1 MLRGRLPVPSAAE
14 DKHHPF
20 GIKRKLGMDLTL
32 FQKPQVNLAR
42 STTDRMR
49 LLCAAAFL
57 AVFQSSLDDSFRSL
71 FLAAAVLAGALIVEF
86 LFNLKDRYWSIK
98 DGSAA
103 ASAMVLTLLLPNQL
117 NPLFGFFGGAFAMAV
132 IKHSYGGL
140 GSNWVNPAVG
150 GWLFIR
156 TAWPS
161 AFSGSLENSQLV
173 RLALS
178 VEKGLEDPLG
188 SPLSMLKI
196 NGWQSSSLDSLLSGF
211 FNNTVFSFTGTRLPE
226 GYLSFFSAPGPGI
239 IADRGLFF
247 LILGTMIFAA
257 SRSFRFWVPA
267 VFLAVYLFLVRIFGA
282 LPFGGG
288 LWNGDILF
296 GLLSGGTIA
305 AAFILLTDPVT
316 GPKSSPGYLIYI
328 FLTALFTFLFRFPG
342 NEPYGVIEAVLL
354 GNVLVPLIRRMEN
367 KLYYEKRRMP

>member
-1 MLRGRLPVPSAAE
+1 
-14 DKHHPF
+14 
-20 GIKRKLGMDLTL
+20 MDLTL

-42 STTDRMR
+42 STTDRMW
-49 LLCAAAFL
+49 LLCAVAFL

-71 FLAAAVLAGALIVEF
+71 FLAAAVLAGALVVEL
-86 LFNLKDRYWSIK
+86 LFNLKDRYWSIG

-103 ASAMVLTLLLPNQL
+103 ASAMVLALLLPNQL
-117 NPLFGFFGGAFAMAV
+117 NPLFGFLGAAFATAV

-140 GSNWVNPAVG
+140 GSNWVNPAAG

-161 AFSGSLENSQLV
+161 AFNGSLENSQLV
-173 RLALS
+173 RLAVS
-178 VEKGLEDPLG
+178 VKQGLEDPLG

-196 NGWQSSSLDSLLSGF
+196 NGWQSSPLDSLLSGF
-211 FNNTVFSFTGTRLPE
+211 FNNTVFSVTGTRLPE

-247 LILGTMIFAA
+247 LVLGTMIFAA

-267 VFLAVYLFLVRIFGA
+267 AFLVVYSLLLRIFGA

-288 LWNGDILF
+288 LWNGDVLF
-296 GLLSGGTIA
+296 GLLSGGTVA
-305 AAFILLTDPVT
+305 AAFILLTDPAT
-316 GPKSSPGYLIYI
+316 GPKSSPGYLVYVS
-328 FLTALFTFLFRFPG
+328 LTALFAFLFRFSG
-342 NEPYGVIEAVLL
+342 NEPYGVVQAVLL
-354 GNVLVPLIRRMEN
+354 GNVLVPLIRRLEN
-367 KLYYEKRRMP
+367 KLYYEKRRLP